1 MNNKLQNDIEV
12 LRSELS
18 KIESSDAV
26 AGHILAL
33 NAAIDQL
40 QEDANLDQRRETN
53 KQLNEAVTNFE
64 IDHPIIH
71 GLLQNLMKSLGD
83 IGI

>member
-1 MNNKLQNDIEV
+1 MNDKLQNDIEV

-26 AGHILAL
+26 AEHILAL

-53 KQLNEAVTNFE
+53 KQLNEVVTNFE
-64 IDHPIIH
+64 IDHPVIH
-71 GLLQNLMKSLGD
+71 GLLRNLMKSLGD